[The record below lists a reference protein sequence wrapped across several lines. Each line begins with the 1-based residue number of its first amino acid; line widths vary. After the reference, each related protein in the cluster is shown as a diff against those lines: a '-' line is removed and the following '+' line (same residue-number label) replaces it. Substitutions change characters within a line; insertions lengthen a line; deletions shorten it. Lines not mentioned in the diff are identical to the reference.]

1 MFRPAKEMHVV
12 RHDNV
17 ATNRPTMTFARTLPF
32 FDQHAGSGFMGENVS
47 PISCAYCDKINW
59 WFDPDTS
66 KTAQMFVHKRE
77 SRHRCGIEAKSRSR
91 RQRLQ
96 PRLRSAIA
104 SYTVVSARSWA
115 MRLLTASQR
124 FRSRTASAS
133 GKHCDSYGG
142 RAAFRQLCTKS
153 LATARLSIF
162 PGVFSCSASARR
174 SSRIAM

>member
-66 KTAQMFVHKRE
+66 KEPQPTAAATTKTAVGDRE
-77 SRHRCGIEAKSRSR
+77 LQGRLCSQLGDATPHGFPTFSFAHRVCLRQALRFIR
-91 RQRLQ
+91 R
-96 PRLRSAIA
+96 
-104 SYTVVSARSWA
+104 
-115 MRLLTASQR
+115 
-124 FRSRTASAS
+124 
-133 GKHCDSYGG
+133 
-142 RAAFRQLCTKS
+142 
-153 LATARLSIF
+153 
-162 PGVFSCSASARR
+162 PGCF
-174 SSRIAM
+174 